1 MAIDFSAAFPR
12 QNLQYKSKGKE
23 WRHQCVDWIA
33 SRSYFHYAPVRLN
46 AVNMKINYDLMNG
59 IIHMEDVAKII
70 NPDNLSMSFIPDK
83 IQHYPIINSKINT
96 LRGEEAARAFN
107 WHAIV
112 TNPNAISK
120 IEENKHQQFL
130 QSIQDIVESP
140 DLDQT
145 QAENQVRETKD
156 YFDYDWQDVREVG
169 CNELLRHYMK
179 EQNFKQTFNNGF
191 VDACANNVEVY
202 QCGIHG
208 GEPFMCK
215 LNPLKLRSY
224 RSGYSNRLEDA
235 DIVAYEDYWSPGRI
249 FEVYYDEL
257 SQSDIKKLTDL
268 YGEYGGVSPTGAA
281 GNYNEAYP
289 FYGQEAV
296 FVDGG
301 NEVDWVLDEL
311 DTMEGGLGSNLIPY
325 DVAGNI
331 RVVQVWWK
339 SLRKIYSVKS
349 FDPETGEEVL
359 DFYPETY
366 VPDEDAGEVA
376 TPLWIN
382 EMWQGTKIGDDI
394 YVGIHPCVV
403 QHNSI
408 SNPSR
413 CHSGIVGTIYNINES
428 RPYSL
433 VDMMKPYNYLYD
445 AVHAKLVD
453 LIATNWGKLLE
464 LDLALKP
471 KNWEV
476 EKWIY
481 FARKNKTL
489 IKDSFNEGN
498 KGAALGKLAGG
509 LNNASKGY
517 IDADWGQSIQ
527 NYIEIL
533 QWTKDS
539 MSELVGINRQR
550 EGNTYNRETVGGI
563 ERAVLQ
569 SSYITDWLF
578 QQHDD
583 TKRRVLECFLEY
595 AKAAIRG
602 RSKKFQYIMS
612 DGSRRMME
620 INGDLFCENDYGI
633 VVDNSIDSQK
643 LESQIETIAQAAL
656 QNQFRFSSI
665 LKLYTSASIQEKIRI
680 IEKAE
685 KDMAEQQAQTQQAE
699 QQLAQQQ
706 IQAQMQQKQ
715 MEIDNKNAL
724 AELDAQTKIQVAEIN
739 SRAEYMRLGIYAEEN
754 DEQLVHDKLDVE
766 REKLAAEIQ
775 KLNKEFEL
783 GKDKLKLE
791 ERKYKD
797 EIASKEKI
805 EHAKLA
811 KASSTKKQ

>member
-1 MAIDFSAAFPR
+1 MAIDLSAAFPR
-12 QNLQYKSKGKE
+12 QNLPYKSKGDK
-23 WRHQCVDWIA
+23 WRHDCIDWIA
-33 SRSYFHYAPVRLN
+33 ARTYFHYAPVRLST
-46 AVNMKINYDLMNG
+46 VNMKINYDLING
-59 IIHMEDVAKII
+59 VIHMEDVARYI
-70 NPDNLSMSFIPDK
+70 NPENLSMNFIPDK

-96 LRGEEAARAFN
+96 LRGEEAARVFD
-107 WHAIV
+107 WRAIV
-112 TNPNAISK
+112 TNPNGISK
-120 IEENKHQQFL
+120 IEEAKKAEFF
-130 QSIQDIVESP
+130 QSIQQIVESP

-145 QAENQVRETKD
+145 QAENQMRDMKE
-156 YFDYDWQDVREVG
+156 YFDYDWQDFREIAA
-169 CNELLRHYMK
+169 NELLRHYSK
-179 EQNFKQTFNNGF
+179 EQNFKQIFNNGF
-191 VDACANNVEVY
+191 VDACVNNVEGY
-202 QCGIHG
+202 QCGIAG
-208 GEPFMCK
+208 GEPFLVK
-215 LNPLKLRSY
+215 INPMKLRSY

-235 DIVAYEDYWSPGRI
+235 DILAYEDYWSRGKI
-249 FEVYYDEL
+249 FEVYYDQL
-257 SQSDIKKLTDL
+257 SQKDIKKLTDDVPN
-268 YGEYGGVSPTGAA
+268 YGGESPLGAA
-281 GNYNEAYP
+281 GNVNEALQ
-289 FYGQEAV
+289 FYGE
-296 FVDGG
+296 DGVLEEG
-301 NEVDWVLDEL
+301 VLGLNGALDEL
-311 DTMEGGLGSNLIPY
+311 DELEGGIGSSLLPY
-325 DVAGNI
+325 DLVGNI

-339 SLRKIYSVKS
+339 SLRRIYKVKS

-394 YVGIHPCVV
+394 YVDIHPCLV

-413 CHSGIVGTIYNINES
+413 CHSGIVGTVYNINES

-433 VDMMKPYNYLYD
+433 VDMMKPYSYLYD

-481 FARKNKTL
+481 FARKNKVL
-489 IKDSFNEGN
+489 IKDSFNEGSR
-498 KGAALGKLAGG
+498 GAAMGKLAGG

-527 NYIEIL
+527 NYINIL
-533 QWTKDS
+533 QWSKDA
-539 MSELVGINRQR
+539 MSDLVGINRQR

-583 TKRRVLECFLEY
+583 TKRRALECFLEY
-595 AKAAIRG
+595 AKAALRG
-602 RSKKFQYIMS
+602 RSKKFQYILS
-612 DGSRRMME
+612 DNSRRIME
-620 INGDLFCENDYGI
+620 IDGDQFAENDYGI
-633 VVDNSIDSQK
+633 VIDNSMDSQK
-643 LESQIETIAQAAL
+643 LESQIEAIGQAAL
-656 QNQFRFSSI
+656 QNQYRFSSI
-665 LKLYTSASIQEKIRI
+665 LKLYTAASLQEKIRI
-680 IEKAE
+680 IEHAE
-685 KDMAEQQAQTQQAE
+685 KEMQEQQAQTQQAE

-754 DEQLVHDKLDVE
+754 DEELVHDKLEVD
-766 REKLAAEIQ
+766 REKLRNEIL
-775 KLNKEFEL
+775 KLDKEFKFKEKEL
-783 GKDKLKLE
+783 KVKKELE
-791 ERKYKD
+791 EKKMATQK
-797 EIASKEKI
+797 EIASMKPKTTT
-805 EHAKLA
+805 
-811 KASSTKKQ
+811 TKK